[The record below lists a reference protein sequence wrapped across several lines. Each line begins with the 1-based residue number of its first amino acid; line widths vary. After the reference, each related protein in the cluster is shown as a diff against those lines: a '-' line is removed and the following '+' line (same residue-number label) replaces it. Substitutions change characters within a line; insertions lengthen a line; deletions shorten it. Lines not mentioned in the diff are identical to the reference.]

1 MKDDVEIILTKGK
14 EDTSE
19 PLSMAKVLKG
29 LTFHKGPSIHN
40 GSKVCN
46 SFQSATL
53 LEL

>member
-14 EDTSE
+14 EDMSE
-19 PLSMAKVLKG
+19 PLSMVKVLKG

-40 GSKVCN
+40 GSKVYNCL
-46 SFQSATL
+46 QLTTL